1 MTGALGRDFV
11 GQVIAYLI
19 CAPGSLFRPFS
30 VSFFLRIEYIERHFL
45 LIMRRCLSAR
55 ESAAKKVSTGSGSV
69 IGLAFA
75 GDPIICISH

>member
-19 CAPGSLFRPFS
+19 CAPLNAPVPFFTLPFS
-30 VSFFLRIEYIERHFL
+30 VSFFYPLVEYIKRHFL

-55 ESAAKKVSTGSGSV
+55 ESAAKKFSPALEAPLVSPPREN
-69 IGLAFA
+69 L
-75 GDPIICISH
+75 